1 MEDGG
6 NLEPPRRN
14 IPEQIQ
20 FPSHF
25 NMIFK
30 TKTIKGDTK
39 HSRKNVPKRR
49 TTVRRIQWSFF
60 ECVFQGGPNSKV
72 CFDGAIRIGLSEG
85 ASYFGEIGG

>member
-1 MEDGG
+1 M
-6 NLEPPRRN
+6 EPPRRN

-49 TTVRRIQWSFF
+49 TTVRRIQLSFF
-60 ECVFQGGPNSKV
+60 EYVFQGGPNSKV
-72 CFDGAIRIGLSEG
+72 CFGGAIRIGLSEG